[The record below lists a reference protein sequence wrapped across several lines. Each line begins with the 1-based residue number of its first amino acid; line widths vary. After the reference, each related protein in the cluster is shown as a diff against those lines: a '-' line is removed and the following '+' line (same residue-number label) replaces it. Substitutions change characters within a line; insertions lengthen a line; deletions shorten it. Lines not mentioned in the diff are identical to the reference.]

1 VVSCPCALSLATPTA
16 LAAATDRLLRQ
27 GVLVSGAQTLET
39 LHRATHIVFD
49 KTGTLTFGRPV
60 LQGMQTLGTMRAGFC
75 LQVAAALDAGSGHP
89 LARAIV
95 GAAVEAGGGAR
106 EDWHA
111 TALTEVAGRGV
122 EGGVHNRRYRL
133 GNAGFVAEIAGS
145 APPHVV
151 ADGVTPVYLGADGQW
166 LACLQLH
173 DGLRPDAQATVD
185 YFRQA
190 GKTVVLLSGD
200 HDLLAR
206 RVGDQL
212 GIGTTIGGYLPD
224 EKLAFVRQL
233 QTKGAVVAMVGDGI
247 NDAAVL
253 SAADVSFAMGEGAAL
268 AQAHADAVLLCGRL
282 GAVADSARA
291 ARQTMAVIR
300 QNLAWASLYN
310 LLAIPAAAS
319 GLLNPWLSGVGMAAS
334 SAVVVLNAL
343 RLRGK
348 KEM

>member
-1 VVSCPCALSLATPTA
+1 
-16 LAAATDRLLRQ
+16 
-27 GVLVSGAQTLET
+27 
-39 LHRATHIVFD
+39 
-49 KTGTLTFGRPV
+49 
-60 LQGMQTLGTMRAGFC
+60 M
-75 LQVAAALDAGSGHP
+75 
-89 LARAIV
+89 
-95 GAAVEAGGGAR
+95 
-106 EDWHA
+106 
-111 TALTEVAGRGV
+111 AGRGV
-122 EGGVHNRRYRL
+122 EGSVHNRRYRL
-133 GNAGFVAEIAGS
+133 GNAGFVAGIAGS
-145 APPHVV
+145 APPHTV
-151 ADGVTPVYLGADGQW
+151 ADGITPVYLGADGQW

-185 YFRQA
+185 YFRRA

-200 HDLLAR
+200 HDVLAR

-212 GIGTTIGGYLPD
+212 GIGTTAGGYLPD

-233 QTKGAVVAMVGDGI
+233 QMKGAVVAMVGDGI

-291 ARQTMAVIR
+291 ARQTMGVIR
-300 QNLAWASLYN
+300 QNLAWATLYN
-310 LLAIPAAAS
+310 LLAIPAAAI

-348 KEM
+348 RKCDGSVILARSAQRGPGVCRAVGILQRRRRRPVRRPGRPGVARVAGRRLSSDK